1 MKNNQYKPVNNTG
14 LRRILNAS
22 KFSWQGLRA
31 TYRSEAAFRQECYV
45 GVLALPLSFFIAD
58 NVVEWVLLITS
69 FLLVLLTEI
78 INSAIEATVDR
89 FGSERHEL
97 AGKAKDAGSAA
108 VAVAIAIAVLTWLP
122 ITFL

>member
-1 MKNNQYKPVNNTG
+1 MKNNQYKPGNNTG

-45 GVLALPLSFFIAD
+45 GVLALPLSFLLAD
-58 NVVEWVLLITS
+58 SVVEWVLLIIS
-69 FLLVLLTEI
+69 FLLILLTEI

-89 FGSERHEL
+89 FGGERHEL

-108 VAVAIAIAVLTWLP
+108 VAVAIVIALLTWLP

>member
-45 GVLALPLSFFIAD
+45 GVLALPLSFLLAD
-58 NVVEWVLLITS
+58 NVLEWVLLITS

-89 FGSERHEL
+89 L
-97 AGKAKDAGSAA
+97 SATNWPVKPKTPA
-108 VAVAIAIAVLTWLP
+108 RRRLP
-122 ITFL
+122 WPLRLPC